1 MTTQEYGGGR
11 AVWYPIA
18 NGSIEYGLLLLC
30 REEGWEGY
38 DDRFTRDR
46 VVKLLENWLRSYN
59 LNRQQSSAYNHRT
72 DIPALSQAKPVL
84 EKGCPGKIAY
94 LYLFRLDEGS
104 SLTETDLVRGVRRLS
119 GHGQVYQF
127 RLVANT
133 VVNRSAVAGQAGRSK
148 RLPHVTALQRASWL
162 VGSAA
167 YEEVGREVPEYL
179 VRQDESRAERSGFK
193 VLPDEDSGML
203 KLVVSDLHEYDIRQ
217 RKKGNRIKLSTTRY
231 DGVLEVT
238 DAVKLKHAL
247 THGIGHGKGFGC
259 GLLTL
264 ALVR

>member
-1 MTTQEYGGGR
+1 MYLTKFPLNLTRRSTIALLSSPYKLHAAIAGSFPSGEASADAGR
-11 AVWYPIA
+11 VLWRVDREPDGPATLYVVSP
-18 NGSIEYGLLLLC
+18 GRPSLVGLD
-30 REEGWEGY
+30 EQAGWPDLEHQWV
-38 DDRFTRDR
+38 TRD
-46 VVKLLENWLRSYN
+46 Y
-59 LNRQQSSAYNHRT
+59 
-72 DIPALSQAKPVL
+72 DPFL
-84 EKGCPGKIAY
+84 EKIA
-94 LYLFRLDEGS
+94 D
-104 SLTETDLVRGVRRLS
+104 
-119 GHGQVYQF
+119 GQVYQF

-217 RKKGNRIKLSTTRY
+217 RKKDNRIKLSTTRY